1 MDKTEYTDKLV
12 DAKDR
17 VTKAMKQS
25 IMELKQFI
33 KKRDD
38 FYSKDVNEMDFKKLE
53 GLGKEMEA
61 VIVRASSA
69 LNATEGVKLMGE
81 LDRSVAKMRKVNETQ
96 DQIRVAEVEENKERM
111 NSDLVNAMD
120 TIQWDIV
127 DIYI

>member
-1 MDKTEYTDKLV
+1 MDKTEYTDKLT

-17 VTKAMKQS
+17 VTKTMKQS
-25 IMELKQFI
+25 IMELKEFI

-38 FYSKDVNEMDFKKLE
+38 FYSKDVKEMDFKELE

-61 VIVRASSA
+61 VIVRATSA
-69 LNATEGVKLMGE
+69 LNATEGIKLMGE

-111 NSDLVNAMD
+111 NANLVTAMAK
-120 TIQWDIV
+120 V
-127 DIYI
+127 N

>member
-1 MDKTEYTDKLV
+1 MDKTEYTDKLM

-17 VTKAMKQS
+17 VTKTMKQS

-38 FYSKDVNEMDFKKLE
+38 FYSKDVKEMDFKKLE

-61 VIVRASSA
+61 VIVRATSA
-69 LNATEGVKLMGE
+69 LNATEGIKLMGE

-96 DQIRVAEVEENKERM
+96 DQIRVAEVEENKKRM
-111 NSDLVNAMD
+111 NSDLVSAMD
-120 TIQWDIV
+120 TIQ
-127 DIYI
+127 

>member
-17 VTKAMKQS
+17 VTKTMKQS

-38 FYSKDVNEMDFKKLE
+38 FYSKDVKEMDFKKLE

-61 VIVRASSA
+61 VIVRATSA
-69 LNATEGVKLMGE
+69 LNATEGIKLMGE

-96 DQIRVAEVEENKERM
+96 DQIRVAEVEENKKRM
-111 NSDLVNAMD
+111 NSDLVSAMD
-120 TIQWDIV
+120 TIQ
-127 DIYI
+127 

>member
-17 VTKAMKQS
+17 VTKTMKQS

-38 FYSKDVNEMDFKKLE
+38 FYSKDVKEMDFKELE

-61 VIVRASSA
+61 VIVRATSA
-69 LNATEGVKLMGE
+69 LNATEGIKLMGE
-81 LDRSVAKMRKVNETQ
+81 LDRSVSKMRKVNETQ
-96 DQIRVAEVEENKERM
+96 DRIRVAEAEENKKRM
-111 NSDLVNAMD
+111 NSDLVSAMD
-120 TIQWDIV
+120 TIQ
-127 DIYI
+127 

>member
-120 TIQWDIV
+120 TIQ
-127 DIYI
+127 

>member
-17 VTKAMKQS
+17 VTKTMKQS

-38 FYSKDVNEMDFKKLE
+38 FYSKDVKEMDFKKLE

-61 VIVRASSA
+61 VIVRATSA
-69 LNATEGVKLMGE
+69 LNATEGIKLMGE

-96 DQIRVAEVEENKERM
+96 DQIRVAEAEENKKRM
-111 NSDLVNAMD
+111 NSDLVSVMD
-120 TIQWDIV
+120 TIQ
-127 DIYI
+127 

>member
-1 MDKTEYTDKLV
+1 MGGHQDRDKTEYTDKLV

-96 DQIRVAEVEENKERM
+96 DQIRVAEVKENKERM

-120 TIQWDIV
+120 TIQ
-127 DIYI
+127 

>member
-1 MDKTEYTDKLV
+1 MDKTEYTDKLA

-17 VTKAMKQS
+17 VTKTMKQS
-25 IMELKQFI
+25 IMELKEFI

-38 FYSKDVNEMDFKKLE
+38 FYSKDVKEMDFKELE

-61 VIVRASSA
+61 VIVRATSA
-69 LNATEGVKLMGE
+69 LNATEGIKLMGE

-111 NSDLVNAMD
+111 NANLVTAMAK
-120 TIQWDIV
+120 V
-127 DIYI
+127 N

>member
-1 MDKTEYTDKLV
+1 MDKTEYTDKLI

-120 TIQWDIV
+120 TIQ
-127 DIYI
+127 